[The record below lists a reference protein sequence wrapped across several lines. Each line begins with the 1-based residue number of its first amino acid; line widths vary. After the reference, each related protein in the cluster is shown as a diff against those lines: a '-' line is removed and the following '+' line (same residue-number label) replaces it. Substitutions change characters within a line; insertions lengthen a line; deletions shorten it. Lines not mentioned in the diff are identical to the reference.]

1 LFFSRIQWH
10 SKSIACD
17 TNSFFILPLFLPPA
31 FLCIIPRCTVG
42 HTQRTRVQLRANSK
56 RKCFIMR
63 EKVSCAVLAIK
74 LKTDSGCHQD
84 VSLSLSLSLARSR
97 ALSPTHTTHT
107 YNTHTHT
114 LPPPLTHSTRQSAP
128 QLRTYSRTICC
139 PYLEIHQVIC
149 PGLHILHLAVQII
162 TGTNSNSRP
171 TRVRMVQVCRAPGER
186 ERERQR
192 ERERER
198 SLLTIK

>member
-1 LFFSRIQWH
+1 VYGRPHAEDEDTFAREQQKKVLYYER
-10 SKSIACD
+10 KSFMCCFGNQAQD
-17 TNSFFILPLFLPPA
+17 RLWLS
-31 FLCIIPRCTVG
+31 PRC
-42 HTQRTRVQLRANSK
+42 
-56 RKCFIMR
+56 
-63 EKVSCAVLAIK
+63 
-74 LKTDSGCHQD
+74 
-84 VSLSLSLSLARSR
+84 LSLSLSLARS
-97 ALSPTHTTHT
+97 LSRSLSHTHNTHMQ
-107 YNTHTHT
+107 HTHT
-114 LPPPLTHSTRQSAP
+114 LTHSTRQSAP